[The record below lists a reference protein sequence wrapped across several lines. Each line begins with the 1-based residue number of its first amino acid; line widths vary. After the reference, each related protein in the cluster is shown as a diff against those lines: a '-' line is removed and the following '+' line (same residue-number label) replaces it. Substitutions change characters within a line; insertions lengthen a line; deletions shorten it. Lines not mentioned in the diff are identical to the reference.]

1 MFPYANF
8 LVKKNHLQI
17 PIERVSFLTSDA
29 YCETSKIN
37 HQTKSLKENTVNQSS
52 NSKKCNHYPCI
63 TEQRNQFNVEGR
75 ISASCNTN
83 QNIEASCVNPTGTPT
98 VVATEISTVAASTND
113 HNTVITTKTPT
124 NVALGATGHNSNTAT
139 TIETLPE

>member
-75 ISASCNTN
+75 ISTRCNTN
-83 QNIEASCVNPTGTPT
+83 QNTEASCVNLIGTPT
-98 VVATEISTVAASTND
+98 VVAASTND
-113 HNTVITTKTPT
+113 HNTVITTETPT